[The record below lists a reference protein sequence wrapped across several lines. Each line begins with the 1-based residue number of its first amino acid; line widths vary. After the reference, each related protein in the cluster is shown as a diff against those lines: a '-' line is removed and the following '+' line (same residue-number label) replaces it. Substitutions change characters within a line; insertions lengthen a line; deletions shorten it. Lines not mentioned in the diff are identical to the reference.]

1 MAIGS
6 EAGSET
12 SSGWTMSGS
21 NTSRLHEL
29 SVPPRR
35 TIAATLASQGR
46 FVPRSIF
53 IMSLYLL
60 FEHPLP
66 REGLQ
71 VREDLQP

>member
-1 MAIGS
+1 
-6 EAGSET
+6 
-12 SSGWTMSGS
+12 
-21 NTSRLHEL
+21 LHEL